1 MWAILKSLLY
11 LLGNCFCCL
20 CFVILAMR
28 ILAPQS
34 RIEPIRPVE
43 HQGSPQLTILV
54 FLFQRGAEVHV
65 VPWNHDFTK
74 MEYDGLLIAGGPGN
88 PALAQPLIQNVK
100 KVE

>member
-1 MWAILKSLLY
+1 MGYFKVFIEFVRKLL
-11 LLGNCFCCL
+11 LLFM
-20 CFVILAMR
+20 FVILAMR

-34 RIEPIRPVE
+34 RIEPSRPVE

-100 KVE
+100 KV